1 MKVLIVEDDLEI
13 QNLIEY
19 FFLKE
24 GYETDKS
31 MDGME
36 ALKKIQN
43 TKYSLIILDL
53 MLPSI
58 DGKIITKLVK
68 DMPEIY
74 GTPKIIMVTAKTE
87 IEDVLDGL
95 ELGADDYLKK
105 PFDPRELVMRG
116 KKLLNLPLLD
126 SSENKKDEKK
136 YSFMNLTIDEQKF
149 LVKKDGKEIEFSKK
163 EFDLLLMLVINKGIV
178 INREKILDEVW
189 STNYSIGDRTVD
201 VYIGKIREKL
211 EELGKYIKTVKG
223 VGYKLEEKK
232 ELP

>member
-13 QNLIEY
+13 QALIEY
-19 FFLKE
+19 FFVKE
-24 GYETDKS
+24 GYETDKAS
-31 MDGME
+31 DGME

-43 TKYSLIILDL
+43 GKYSLLVLDL

-58 DGKIITKLVK
+58 DGKTITKLVK

-105 PFDPRELVMRG
+105 PFDPRELVVRG
-116 KKLLNLPLLD
+116 KKLLNLPLHSL
-126 SSENKKDEKK
+126 DEKK
-136 YSFMNLTIDEQKF
+136 NEKIYSFMNLTIDEDKF
-149 LVKKDGKEIEFSKK
+149 LVKIDEREVELSKK

-189 STNYSIGDRTVD
+189 STNYSTGDRTVD

-211 EELGKYIKTVKG
+211 DELGQCIKTVKG

-232 ELP
+232 ELL

>member
-13 QNLIEY
+13 QALIEY
-19 FFLKE
+19 FFVKE
-24 GYETDKS
+24 GYETDKAS
-31 MDGME
+31 DGME

-43 TKYSLIILDL
+43 GKYSLLVLDL

-58 DGKIITKLVK
+58 DGKTITKLVK

-105 PFDPRELVMRG
+105 PFDPRELVVRG
-116 KKLLNLPLLD
+116 KKLLNLPLHSL
-126 SSENKKDEKK
+126 DEKK
-136 YSFMNLTIDEQKF
+136 NEKIYSFMNLTIDEDKF
-149 LVKKDGKEIEFSKK
+149 LVKIDEREIELSKK

-189 STNYSIGDRTVD
+189 STNYSTGDRTVD

-211 EELGKYIKTVKG
+211 DELGQCIKTVKG

-232 ELP
+232 ELL

>member
-13 QNLIEY
+13 QSLIEY
-19 FFLKE
+19 FFIKE

-31 MDGME
+31 SDGME

-43 TKYSLIILDL
+43 KRYSLIVLDL

-58 DGKIITKLVK
+58 DGKTITKLVK

-95 ELGADDYLKK
+95 DLGADDYLKK
-105 PFDPRELVMRG
+105 PFDPRELVARG
-116 KKLLNLPLLD
+116 KKLLNAPVENLAE
-126 SSENKKDEKK
+126 SKKNKKIHN
-136 YSFMNLTIDEQKF
+136 FMNLTIDEGKF
-149 LVKKDGKEIEFSKK
+149 SVKIDEKEVEFSKK

-178 INREKILDEVW
+178 ISREKILDEVW
-189 STNYSIGDRTVD
+189 STNYSTGDRTVD
-201 VYIGKIREKL
+201 VYIGKVREKL
-211 EELGKYIKTVKG
+211 EELGQCIKTVKG
-223 VGYKLEEKK
+223 VGYKLEEKR